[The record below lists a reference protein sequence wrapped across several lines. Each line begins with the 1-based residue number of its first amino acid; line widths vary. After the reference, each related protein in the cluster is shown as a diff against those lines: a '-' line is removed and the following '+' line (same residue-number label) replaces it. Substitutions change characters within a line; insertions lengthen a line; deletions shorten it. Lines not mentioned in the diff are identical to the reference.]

1 MKDLYPKN
9 ISIVGGDRRQ
19 LYLAEFL
26 KNAGYTITTYGFPPS
41 LAKDCH
47 IALSLSEAFKSSVYI
62 ISGIPMSREHIVNMP
77 LVDEEIHEK
86 ELLPYL
92 TSEHTLLAGN
102 LDYLITD
109 YCDQNR
115 IVYCDL
121 MKIESIAIE
130 NAIATAEGAIMKAI
144 EKSPITLHQ
153 SKCLVLGYGKCGQVL
168 AAKLKALDAHVTV
181 ATRSSESL
189 SLCKV
194 RGLANFA
201 IPKLKERIHK
211 YQFIF
216 NTIPYEI
223 LNGSIM
229 KYINSDAI
237 IIDIASAP
245 GGLNY
250 EMAKKLALNATLYL
264 GIPGKVAP
272 KTSAEILGNK
282 ILEIIERRAKY
293 DLMP

>member
-1 MKDLYPKN
+1 
-9 ISIVGGDRRQ
+9 
-19 LYLAEFL
+19 
-26 KNAGYTITTYGFPPS
+26 
-41 LAKDCH
+41 
-47 IALSLSEAFKSSVYI
+47 
-62 ISGIPMSREHIVNMP
+62 MSREHILNMP

-92 TSEHTLLAGN
+92 TPKHMLMAGN

-109 YCDQNR
+109 YCEQNR
-115 IVYCDL
+115 IVYCDF

-130 NAIATAEGAIMKAI
+130 NAIATAEGAIMKAM

-168 AAKLKALDAHVTV
+168 ASKLKALDAHVTV
-181 ATRSSESL
+181 AARSLESL

-194 RGLANFA
+194 HGLTSFA
-201 IPKLKERIHK
+201 IPNLTEYIQG
-211 YQFIF
+211 YEFLF

-223 LNGSIM
+223 LNASIM
-229 KYINSDAI
+229 KYIKPDAV
-237 IIDIASAP
+237 IIDIASTP

-250 EMAKKLALNATLYL
+250 EMAKKLSLNATLYL

-282 ILEIIERRAKY
+282 ILEIIERRASY
-293 DLMP
+293 DLIT